1 MNNQFPPSG
10 SFIRP
15 DTWAYWMGNSLL
27 GGRMLPKIPEGT
39 WNAGW
44 PETSRR
50 GILGSLIEPRGT
62 SDRST
67 IDGPPRA
74 TSFNAGVGILGS
86 LTQSADDLPAS
97 LSTPL
102 KEQMA
107 DDPPMQSRSSIISGT
122 DFLALLPRAQVE
134 SGTELIP
141 TASKKG
147 DQAECDEMHR
157 RDLFHCKMV
166 GLPSCYAQAYL
177 RYTNCLNGRQIPPL
191 NY

>member
-1 MNNQFPPSG
+1 MNNQFPPPG
-10 SFIRP
+10 WFMRP
-15 DTWAYWMGNSLL
+15 ETWPYWTPNWLMGA
-27 GGRMLPKIPEGT
+27 RALPKLSEDT
-39 WNAGW
+39 WNAGG
-44 PETSRR
+44 PETSHG
-50 GILGSLIEPRGT
+50 GILGSLTEPRGT

-74 TSFNAGVGILGS
+74 TPFNAGVGILGS

-97 LSTPL
+97 LSRPM

-107 DDPPMQSRSSIISGT
+107 DDSPMQSRSPIISGA
-122 DFLALLPRAQVE
+122 DFLALLPRAKVE
-134 SGTELIP
+134 GGTELIP
-141 TASKKG
+141 TAGKKG
-147 DQAECDEMHR
+147 NQAECDEMHQ

-177 RYTNCLNGRQIPPL
+177 RHTKCLNGRQIPPL

>member
-1 MNNQFPPSG
+1 MSNQFPPPG

-15 DTWAYWMGNSLL
+15 DTWTYWMANSLL
-27 GGRMLPKIPEGT
+27 GGRMLPRIPEGT

-44 PETSRR
+44 PNTSSR
-50 GILGSLIEPRGT
+50 GILGSLTKPRGT

-67 IDGPPRA
+67 IDRAPRA
-74 TSFNAGVGILGS
+74 TPFNVGVGILGS

-97 LSTPL
+97 LDAPMQ
-102 KEQMA
+102 EQMA
-107 DDPPMQSRSSIISGT
+107 DDPPIHSRSPIMLGA
-122 DFLALLPRAQVE
+122 DFLAPLPRAQVE
-134 SGTELIP
+134 SETGLIP
-141 TASKKG
+141 TARKKG